1 MPGRPHRAPSTDPPR
16 LVLRFAVST
25 CIALALAAAAILL
38 VVRHYNTVQAERAA
52 TSEARVISSSVLR
65 GSLLASDFV
74 RAAPERR
81 RSTLDQLF
89 EQHVL
94 AEGVLL
100 VNLYAQ
106 NGTVTYSTDHR
117 LIGTRV
123 ASTGHIR
130 EALAGTI
137 RGDVTSL
144 RPGAADKPR
153 TKALRTYAPV
163 AVPGGTGVVAIFQDY
178 GPIARAAEATF
189 VPVAAIFEVVLLLLF
204 LTLVPILRRV
214 TQRIR
219 RQMEEIERRALY
231 DELTGLPNRTLFGDR
246 IEQAIAAAGQEP
258 HTAAIMLLD
267 VDGFR
272 EVNDALGHETGDRLL
287 QEVAGRLGET
297 VRSSETLA
305 RLGGDEFGIL
315 LSPGSDEDATA
326 LAARVHGVLESPFSL
341 SGFPLEIAVSVGIA
355 AYPEHGESVDTLLQ
369 HADVAMYVAK
379 DGHAGTA
386 LYESEQDTNDAARL
400 ALAGELRGAIDN
412 EELVVHFQPK
422 AELESGLIVGVEA
435 LVRWQHPERGFIP
448 PNEFIPIAERTGL
461 IKPLSQ
467 YVVASALR
475 QCGEWRKAGF
485 DLHVAVNLTIPDL
498 LDLELPDR
506 IGELLAETGVRPGQ
520 LELEIT
526 ETTILADPF
535 RVRQVLNRLN
545 EMGLRLAID
554 DFGTGYSSLAY
565 LKNLPVHTIK
575 IDRSFVMGMCEDAS
589 DATIVRSTI
598 DLGRNLGLGVVAE
611 GIESQ
616 EVWDALRADGCSLA
630 QGYFISRP
638 ASAEYLKPILE
649 ERALRTRDGVAKAS

>member
-1 MPGRPHRAPSTDPPR
+1 MPRRPQNSDPPR
-16 LVLRFAVST
+16 LVLRFAVSI

-38 VVRHYNTVQAERAA
+38 VVRHFDTVQAERAA
-52 TSEARVISSSVLR
+52 TSEARVIASSVLR
-65 GSLLASDFV
+65 GSLRASDFHRPV
-74 RAAPERR
+74 RASRR
-81 RSTLDQLF
+81 AELDELF
-89 EQHVL
+89 QHDVL
-94 AEGVLL
+94 SEGVLL
-100 VNLYAQ
+100 VKLYAT
-106 NGTVTYSTDHR
+106 NGVVTYSTDHR
-117 LIGTRV
+117 LIGSWETNR
-123 ASTGHIR
+123 GHIE
-130 EALAGTI
+130 EALGGTV
-137 RGDVTSL
+137 RGDVTKLS
-144 RPGAADKPR
+144 GEK
-153 TKALRTYAPV
+153 TLRTYAPV
-163 AVPGGTGVVAIFQDY
+163 SVRGGKGVVALFQDY
-178 GPIARAAEATF
+178 GPIASAAQSTF
-189 VPVAAIFEVVLLLLF
+189 VPVAGIFEVVLVLLF
-204 LTLVPILRRV
+204 LMLVPILRRV

-231 DELTGLPNRTLFGDR
+231 DELTDLPNRTLFGDR
-246 IEQAIAAAGQEP
+246 IEQAIAAAGQES
-258 HTAAIMLLD
+258 HSAAVMLLD

-315 LSPGSDEDATA
+315 LSPGSNEDATA
-326 LAARVHGVLESPFSL
+326 LAARIHGVLETPFSL

-355 AYPEHGESVDTLLQ
+355 AYPEHGENVDTLLQ
-369 HADVAMYVAK
+369 HADVAMYIAK

-386 LYESEQDTNDAARL
+386 LYESEQDTSDAARL

-475 QCGEWRKAGF
+475 QCGEWRTAGF

-638 ASAEYLKPILE
+638 ASAEYLQPVLE

>member
-1 MPGRPHRAPSTDPPR
+1 MAGRKALLPSTDPPR

-65 GSLLASDFV
+65 GSLLASDFA

-100 VNLYAQ
+100 VNLYAK

-123 ASTGHIR
+123 ATTGHIR

-246 IEQAIAAAGQEP
+246 IEQALAAA
-258 HTAAIMLLD
+258 AA
-267 VDGFR
+267 R
-272 EVNDALGHETGDRLL
+272 ASLGRGHASGRRRASGRSTTRSAMRPAIASCRRSRAGSARQCARARPWPASAATSSASSSRRDRT
-287 QEVAGRLGET
+287 RT
-297 VRSSETLA
+297 
-305 RLGGDEFGIL
+305 
-315 LSPGSDEDATA
+315 PTA
-326 LAARVHGVLESPFSL
+326 LAARIHGVLETPFSL

-386 LYESEQDTNDAARL
+386 LYESEQDTSDAARL

-475 QCGEWRKAGF
+475 QCGEWRAAGF
-485 DLHVAVNLTIPDL
+485 DLHVAVNLTIPV
-498 LDLELPDR
+498 PARSRATGSDR
-506 IGELLAETGVRPGQ
+506 
-520 LELEIT
+520 
-526 ETTILADPF
+526 
-535 RVRQVLNRLN
+535 
-545 EMGLRLAID
+545 
-554 DFGTGYSSLAY
+554 
-565 LKNLPVHTIK
+565 
-575 IDRSFVMGMCEDAS
+575 
-589 DATIVRSTI
+589 
-598 DLGRNLGLGVVAE
+598 
-611 GIESQ
+611 
-616 EVWDALRADGCSLA
+616 
-630 QGYFISRP
+630 
-638 ASAEYLKPILE
+638 
-649 ERALRTRDGVAKAS
+649 